1 MASPPAVVR
10 ILTTQ
15 NRKMISGT
23 LAALGSGNTRL
34 KTTTTYESFLLQVR
48 GVDVT
53 RSGVD
58 AGPHETD
65 LVGQDD
71 HLHAVS

>member
-15 NRKMISGT
+15 NKKMISGT
-23 LAALGSGNTRL
+23 LAALGSGNIRL
-34 KTTTTYESFLLQVR
+34 KTATTYESFLLQLS

-53 RSGVD
+53 RSEFD
-58 AGPHETD
+58 AGSDETD
-65 LVGQDD
+65 LVGQYD
-71 HLHAVS
+71 HLHTIS